1 MEVIVLMFVILVGGK
16 VFFLFFLFFKYKQYC
31 SFFLRIVRTIEALPR

>member
-16 VFFLFFLFFKYKQYC
+16 VFFLSLFKYKQYC
-31 SFFLRIVRTIEALPR
+31 SFFLCIVRTIEALSR